1 MGYFT
6 DLGRRFL
13 AEEDHPEASKA
24 SHASEPPVETPIVVE
39 PSPVKTP
46 TDPQVVELTTEE
58 NTQTPNATG
67 ASPVIMSGSGSATH
81 TQPPGR
87 QISSGK
93 EHDALQQRLADL
105 ASGEEN
111 PIEKSH
117 GRGAATA
124 EDHFCSSPA
133 RGWHQDHT
141 TQGTQNGS
149 RHKTRRVIPSRDST
163 LFSVEAGSP

>member
-6 DLGRRFL
+6 ELGRRFL
-13 AEEDHPEASKA
+13 AEADDPEVPKA
-24 SHASEPPVETPIVVE
+24 TFASEPSE
-39 PSPVKTP
+39 PTPVKTP
-46 TDPQVVELTTEE
+46 EPTPQSDVEEITQPANTTGVDPVVM
-58 NTQTPNATG
+58 P
-67 ASPVIMSGSGSATH
+67 GSGTATH

-87 QISSGK
+87 QVNSGK
-93 EHDALQQRLADL
+93 EHDALQQRLAEL
-105 ASGEEN
+105 ADQEEN

-133 RGWHQDHT
+133 GGWRQDHK
-141 TQGTQNGS
+141 QKGSQNRA

-163 LFSVEAGSP
+163 LFSVETGIP

>member
-24 SHASEPPVETPIVVE
+24 SHASEPPVETPPVVE
-39 PSPVKTP
+39 PSPVIIP
-46 TDPQVVELTTEE
+46 TVEPTTEE
-58 NTQTPNATG
+58 NTQAPNSTG
-67 ASPVIMSGSGSATH
+67 ASPVIMPGSGGAAH

-93 EHDALQQRLADL
+93 EHDALQQRLAEL
-105 ASGEEN
+105 AMAEEN
-111 PIEKSH
+111 PIEKSP
-117 GRGAATA
+117 GRGTATA
-124 EDHFCSSPA
+124 EDHFCSSPV
-133 RGWHQDHT
+133 RGWHQDHET
-141 TQGTQNGS
+141 PGTQNGS